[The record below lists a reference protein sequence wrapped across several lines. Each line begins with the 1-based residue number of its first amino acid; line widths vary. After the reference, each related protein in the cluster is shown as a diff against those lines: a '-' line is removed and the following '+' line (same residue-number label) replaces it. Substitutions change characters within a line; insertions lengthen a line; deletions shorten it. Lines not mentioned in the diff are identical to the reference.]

1 MCVCV
6 CVSDDEG
13 WTAQQRDGSSVPVQ
27 WSPSKQEVSLISE
40 DYFPLYFLAPGSY
53 THTCTRAAPPELL

>member
-6 CVSDDEG
+6 CVVDDEH

-27 WSPSKQEVSLISE
+27 WSPSKQEVSLLSE
-40 DYFPLYFLAPGSY
+40 DYFPLYFLAPGLC
-53 THTCTRAAPPELL
+53 THTHTHTDP